1 MAVGQKKKCGQFMI
15 YEISDLGFSYGKH
28 RVLNDVSLTLE
39 ERELLCVLG
48 KNGSGKSTLFY
59 CLLGLKNTYDGSIR
73 LLGTDLKRLKEREI
87 ASVIGYVP
95 QNCNSAFD
103 FTVFEYVLMGCAA
116 HVQLFSYP
124 SKQDKDAAMNA
135 LETMDILNLKD
146 RSITELSG
154 GERQQAAIARALAAS
169 PQAILF
175 DEPTAHLDYC
185 NQIKVLK
192 IIKRLHKSGYTVCMT
207 THDPNHALLLDG
219 NVALI
224 DDEGHVQK
232 GNADDMVSEGR
243 LGKLFG
249 QNMNII
255 YVDELKRKVCLYPNL

>member
-1 MAVGQKKKCGQFMI
+1 MI
-15 YEISDLGFSYGKH
+15 YEISDLSFSYGKH

-39 ERELLCVLG
+39 EGELLCVLG
-48 KNGSGKSTLFY
+48 KNGAGKSTLFS
-59 CLLGLKNTYDGSIR
+59 CLLGLKSTYDGRIS
-73 LLGTDLKRLKEREI
+73 LLGTDLKRRKEREI

-95 QNCNSAFD
+95 QNSGSAFD
-103 FTVFEYVLMGCAA
+103 FTVFEYVLMGRAA
-116 HVQLFSYP
+116 HVKLFSHP
-124 SKQDKDAAMNA
+124 SKQDEDAAINA
-135 LETMDILNLKD
+135 LETMDILDLKD
-146 RSITELSG
+146 RSIAELSG
-154 GERQQAAIARALAAS
+154 GERQQAAIARALAVS

-192 IIKRLHKSGYTVCMT
+192 IIKHLYKNGYTVCMT

-232 GNADDMVSEGR
+232 GTADDMLSKER

-249 QNMNII
+249 QDINIV
-255 YVDELKRKVCLYPNL
+255 YVDELKRKVCLYPNI